1 MPTSPGRAAR
11 ARQVRPRGR
20 RHVALLGAL
29 AAHVLARRVLAGHVL
44 AGVALVGGLGCGAG
58 VIGDPPTLGG
68 GRPTSRP
75 RPTGSPVPSPT
86 PTPSPTP
93 SPTPTP
99 TPTPPRP
106 GTLDVTLTV
115 KETAGVGA
123 LGYPVSAVVPLPYG
137 MHQDTSAF
145 RVAREDG
152 TSVPAQFE
160 VLNRHWGKDRSLRH
174 VVVHFQADVGAFGAA
189 NTGVARYHFRDD
201 GTAVAPPIPV
211 RVEDGADAIV
221 VDTGKIQLRIG
232 KRPFSIGT
240 PAGPL
245 EATFLDAR
253 GGRQRSFAREDVVVT
268 VEESGPLRAVIRA
281 EALSRWSDTDPTHG
295 WAIRLY
301 AYADQSFVKVDYQ
314 LQNGATNVTFA
325 GPLYF
330 EGLELSLATGQAATP
345 ASVRAGPVST
355 DPGTLPL
362 GALDAGPVRAMIRNF
377 HQSWPNG
384 LALDADGTLR
394 AELWPTWSAQDY
406 RGQVSGT
413 GLYWLNDMQAVVKEV
428 LLDFGTSRSLDEQA
442 RLFQLHPV
450 TTVPTAWYASTR
462 VTLDLGGAF
471 PVAARI
477 GSGDRRRPDYQSYNQ
492 NADVQRGWREKFGW
506 NAFGADLSR
515 RDAPSTTGGWPYS
528 VSAAF
533 LTEDP
538 ADYWFAEDFAMGEL
552 NVMPEWL
559 PGYTHAQDYARLQL
573 SENPYGTYSWR
584 RFDGVY
590 GYAEIPG
597 HRPGTGQ
604 IARPRDDQH
613 SWVYHVEEAY
623 YLTGNLW
630 IRDWY
635 RFIAQFRR
643 VRLLNLDP
651 YPDLSGRALGHSI
664 GQALQAYRV
673 LGDAE
678 IPGLIRTFMREHV
691 IPDLDPVGGGR
702 RPFLS
707 AGSTYE
713 EEAIFQLGYLARA
726 LIDYLEELPQP
737 DMELEAVV
745 GGFVRWNVERANF
758 AYYLRYDGAN
768 ARSDPTGLT
777 FCDAQAWWA
786 LRTGD
791 EATYQHLRA
800 YITTGIGGG
809 QRPYGGLPGWS
820 GDFNGRVV
828 KQLFD
833 AGGPP

>member
-20 RHVALLGAL
+20 WHVALLGAL

-86 PTPSPTP
+86 PTPTPTP
-93 SPTPTP
+93 SPTP

-160 VLNRHWGKDRSLRH
+160 VLNPPLGKRSL
-174 VVVHFQADVGAFGAA
+174 AAPCGGALPGRRRRVRRRQQPAWRA
-189 NTGVARYHFRDD
+189 ITSAT
-201 GTAVAPPIPV
+201 TAPPVAPPIPV

-281 EALSRWSDTDPTHG
+281 EALSRWSDTDPAHG

-384 LALDADGTLR
+384 LAVDADGTLR

-528 VSAAF
+528 ALA
-533 LTEDP
+533 
-538 ADYWFAEDFAMGEL
+538 GETS
-552 NVMPEWL
+552 
-559 PGYTHAQDYARLQL
+559 G
-573 SENPYGTYSWR
+573 
-584 RFDGVY
+584 
-590 GYAEIPG
+590 
-597 HRPGTGQ
+597 
-604 IARPRDDQH
+604 
-613 SWVYHVEEAY
+613 
-623 YLTGNLW
+623 
-630 IRDWY
+630 
-635 RFIAQFRR
+635 
-643 VRLLNLDP
+643 
-651 YPDLSGRALGHSI
+651 GRALRVLVAEDDAAQRVAACRMLGALGHRVEHAATGLEAIAALDRSQFDVVFMDLDLPGVDGLEATRSI
-664 GQALQAYRV
+664 RESERRRGARPTPIVAVAPPEVVDEPLGAFGV
-673 LGDAE
+673 DHVVAAPLSAGGLGDA
-678 IPGLIRTFMREHV
+678 LRM
-691 IPDLDPVGGGR
+691 
-702 RPFLS
+702 
-707 AGSTYE
+707 
-713 EEAIFQLGYLARA
+713 LG
-726 LIDYLEELPQP
+726 Q
-737 DMELEAVV
+737 
-745 GGFVRWNVERANF
+745 
-758 AYYLRYDGAN
+758 
-768 ARSDPTGLT
+768 
-777 FCDAQAWWA
+777 
-786 LRTGD
+786 
-791 EATYQHLRA
+791 QH
-800 YITTGIGGG
+800 
-809 QRPYGGLPGWS
+809 PSWS
-820 GDFNGRVV
+820 
-828 KQLFD
+828 
-833 AGGPP
+833 P